1 MPTDPRLPEF
11 VSLAC
16 HDLRTPLATI
26 AGFAATLLRLGELD
40 EKSTR
45 YVTLIEAAA
54 EQLNRITDDLNT
66 AARIAGERYE
76 PSREIRDSLELAH
89 GAAASLGDGRA
100 VADGTGQDVTVDPD
114 AVTRALAALATA
126 AIRHG
131 RLEQIVLE
139 VDSTRVT
146 IRPVPPEAAAVVV
159 GTELRDLGAA
169 AGCAVIEALGGE
181 VAQADG
187 AVVVSLPAA

>member
-1 MPTDPRLPEF
+1 MATDPRFPEL
-11 VSLAC
+11 VALAC
-16 HDLRTPLATI
+16 HDLRTPLATV
-26 AGFAATLLRLGELD
+26 AGFAATLLRHAELD

-54 EQLNRITDDLNT
+54 EQLGHITDDLST

-76 PSREIRDSLELAH
+76 PPRETRDSLELAH
-89 GAAASLGDGRA
+89 AAAAALGDGRA
-100 VADGTGQDVTVDPD
+100 VAAGSGQDVTVDPD

-131 RLEQIVLE
+131 RLEQLVFD

-159 GTELRDLGAA
+159 GAELRDLGAA
-169 AGCAVIEALGGE
+169 VGCSVIEALGGTVE
-181 VAQADG
+181 QAEG